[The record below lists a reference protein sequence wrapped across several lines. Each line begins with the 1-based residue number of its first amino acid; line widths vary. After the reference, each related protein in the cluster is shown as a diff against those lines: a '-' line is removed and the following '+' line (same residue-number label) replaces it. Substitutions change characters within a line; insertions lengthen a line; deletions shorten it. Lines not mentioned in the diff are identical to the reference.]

1 MSRLLDE
8 QTIALAGVFQAASL
22 VDQIARRGLIPQHEF
37 EASINSIFI
46 TSPQATEDVFGGVE
60 ELPFNL
66 QLGLKQLRDLTS
78 KQKSDNKDVTRYAL
92 SMLHLE
98 SRLRKHPQMLD
109 SIASKLETV
118 RQQSRFH
125 LRDTDEE
132 TPDTGIEPRTTGF
145 AHPSVVA
152 NVANLYQETISTFS
166 FRIQVTG
173 EPRHLQNKDNANKVR
188 ALLLAGIRAAIL
200 WRQVGG
206 RRWHLLFFRS
216 RVGRTA
222 ARILT
227 TPR

>member
-1 MSRLLDE
+1 MSRQLDE

-22 VDQIARRGLIPQHEF
+22 VDQIARRGLIPQNEF
-37 EASINSIFI
+37 EASLNSIFV
-46 TSPQATEDVFGGVE
+46 TSPRQTEEVYGGVG

-66 QLGLKQLRDLTS
+66 QLGLRQLRDLAG
-78 KQKSDNKDVTRYAL
+78 KQKGENKEVTRYAL

-109 SIASKLETV
+109 SIAAKLETV

-125 LRDTDEE
+125 LRDTGSD
-132 TPDTGIEPRTTGF
+132 PDTRSDTARTTNY
-145 AHPSVVA
+145 AHPAVIA
-152 NVANLYQETISTFS
+152 NIANLYQETISTFS

-173 EPRHLQNKDNANKVR
+173 EPRHLQNQDNANKVR

-216 RVGRTA
+216 RVSRTA
-222 ARILT
+222 GRILSAT
-227 TPR
+227 R